1 MNIYFNTQCIS
12 QPQMFDDEAR
22 HYMVQDDQKPFYE
35 QGLRQILHMIAT
47 PFPRVWHT
55 LQDNREAL
63 HLPTL
68 DYISKIVRLLTYSL
82 LFT

>member
-35 QGLRQILHMIAT
+35 RGLRQILHMIAT